1 MSSHAGGSNQP
12 RPNDADVA
20 DALASL
26 RKDVKRLADDLT
38 RLAQS
43 QQSMASATIAG
54 ALEDGKNQVLRLA
67 GQVEGYASEVEDD
80 MRTRIRNKPLTAVM
94 VAVFVG
100 YALRS
105 SRRRR

>member
-1 MSSHAGGSNQP
+1 MQADLQP

-67 GQVEGYASEVEDD
+67 GQVEGYA
-80 MRTRIRNKPLTAVM
+80 PLTAVM